1 MMLRLTLLV
10 IERIDMN
17 IALVG
22 CGFVADYY
30 LGTLKFYPELII
42 LGVTDLDAKRS
53 KLLSRQYAVPT
64 YETLADLLADPKIEL
79 VLNLTNP
86 ESHYEVTKAALLAG
100 KHVYSEKPFAMR
112 MEKAVELVELAESRG
127 LLVASAPCSMLSET
141 AQTMGKILREG
152 TMGTVRVVYAEMDD
166 GMVHRMPYKSWLSA
180 SGLPWP
186 YKDEFEVGCT
196 MEHAGYCIT
205 WLASWFGPA
214 VSVTSFAS
222 TQIPDKIEGEV
233 LHVDSPDFSVACIQF
248 GSGVVAR
255 LTCGIVAPRDHAL
268 RVITDEGIL
277 YTKEVWHYRAPVY
290 SRRIIRIRRKTLLNP
305 FHKKH
310 GLPNSPSIQ
319 PKYKGAQ
326 AMDFARGPA
335 EVAAS
340 IREGRP
346 CRLSARF
353 SLHVNEITLAIHW
366 AREEGAT
373 HLMKTSFDPIEP
385 MPWSN

>member
-1 MMLRLTLLV
+1 MKATNDPRELEQNTV
-10 IERIDMN
+10 N

-30 LGTLKFYPELII
+30 LSTLLFYPELKVVGI
-42 LGVTDLDAKRS
+42 TDLDAARAE
-53 KLLSRQYAVPT
+53 LLSKHYGVAIYA
-64 YETLADLLADPKIEL
+64 TLSDLLADPAVEMVI
-79 VLNLTNP
+79 NLTNP
-86 ESHYEVTKAALLAG
+86 ASHYEVSAAALHAG

-112 MEKAVELVELAESRG
+112 MEQAVKLTQLAESRG

-141 AQTMGKILREG
+141 AQTIGKILRSG
-152 TMGTVRVVYAEMDD
+152 TLGEVRIVYAEMDD
-166 GMVHRMPYKSWLSA
+166 GMVHRMPYQSWLSA

-222 TQIPDKIEGEV
+222 TRIPEKIAGET
-233 LHVDSPDFSVACIQF
+233 LEIDSPDFSVACIQF
-248 GSGVVAR
+248 ASGVVAR
-255 LTCGIVAPRDHAL
+255 LTCGIVAPRDHAMKI
-268 RVITDEGIL
+268 ITDGGIL
-277 YTKEVWHYRAPVY
+277 YTDEVWNYRAPVY
-290 SRRIIRIRRKTLLNP
+290 SRRMIRIRRRVMLNP
-305 FHKKH
+305 LRKKH
-310 GLPNSPSIQ
+310 KLPPAPTTK

-346 CRLSARF
+346 CRVSAKF

-366 AREEGAT
+366 AREQGAT
-373 HLMKTSFDPIEP
+373 YTMTTTFDPVEP
-385 MPWSN
+385 MPWAK